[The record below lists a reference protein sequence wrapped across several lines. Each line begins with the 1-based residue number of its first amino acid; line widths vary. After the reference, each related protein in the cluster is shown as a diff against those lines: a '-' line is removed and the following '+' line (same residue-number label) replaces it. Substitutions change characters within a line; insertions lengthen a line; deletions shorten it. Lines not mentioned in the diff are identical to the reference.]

1 MKREWLIG
9 RFIVPTALFLSMIAV
24 GATIYTKLEG
34 WSVIDAVY
42 FSVATATTLG
52 YGDVVPVTVPGKIFT
67 IIFAFLTIGSVSYTH
82 LTLPTSG

>member
-1 MKREWLIG
+1 MVFYHMKREWLIG

-42 FSVATATTLG
+42 FLSL
-52 YGDVVPVTVPGKIFT
+52 IH
-67 IIFAFLTIGSVSYTH
+67 I
-82 LTLPTSG
+82 